1 MAHIRL
7 NISGMQGPAGQERVE
22 RALRDLPGVWAAV
35 VCLDQN
41 YADVEYMDDY
51 GPSTDDLVTALADA
65 GYTARIGG

>member
-7 NISGMQGPAGQERVE
+7 NISGLKNRDGQDRIE

-35 VCLDQN
+35 VCLDQS

-51 GPSTDDLVTALADA
+51 GPSTDDLVTAIADA
-65 GYTARIGG
+65 GFTARIGG